1 MKRLIILFSFL
12 FFSNLLFSQITIEYC
27 QEKAKTHYPTFS
39 NTGILEKTS
48 AYSLSNANKNYLPQ
62 LSLSAKATYQSDV
75 TSVDIKLPLPINI
88 DFPSMSK
95 EQYQA
100 VFEMSQLIWD
110 GGYTYN
116 KKEETKAELESQ
128 KASLEVELYTLRD
141 RIANIYFGIL
151 SIKEQKAQ
159 AKLME
164 KELERNFEQVKAYVE
179 SGLANESDLDFVR
192 VEQLNIKQRIVEI
205 ELLEKSY
212 IKILSLMIGDELSN
226 ETKFEEPKLST
237 KELSSKI
244 QRPELMAFDSQINL
258 LDAKKKIINT
268 QSMPQFAAFAQGG
281 YGKPALNMF
290 NEDPDFFA
298 IIGLRM
304 SWNMSSFYTKSNKTS
319 SLELNKQLIESN
331 KEAFLFNTNLQLES
345 QKTEVERLEK
355 LLNSDKQIILLRER
369 IKESAKYK
377 LDNGIM
383 SVSDY
388 IKEVNAN
395 DMAKQN
401 EILHR
406 IQLLMSIYKHKNL
419 TNQSYEK

>member
-1 MKRLIILFSFL
+1 MKQIITLISFL
-12 FFSNLLFSQITIEYC
+12 FFSTVVFSQITIEYC

-39 NTGILEKTS
+39 NTGILEKTAS
-48 AYSLSNANKNYLPQ
+48 YSIANANKNYLPQ
-62 LSLSAKATYQSDV
+62 LNFSAKATYQSDV
-75 TSVDIKLPLPINI
+75 TAIDIKLPLPITV

-95 EQYQA
+95 DQYQA
-100 VFEMSQLIWD
+100 VLELSQLIWD
-110 GGYTYN
+110 GGYTCN

-128 KASLEVELYTLRD
+128 KASLEVDLYTLRD
-141 RIANIYFGIL
+141 RIANLYFGIL

-159 AKLME
+159 AHLME
-164 KELERNFEQVKAYVE
+164 KELEINLKQVEAYVE

-192 VEQLNIKQRIVEI
+192 VEQLNIKQRILEI

-212 IKILSLMIGDELSN
+212 IKILSIMIGEELSN
-226 ETKFEEPKLST
+226 GTKFEEPKLSQ
-237 KELSSKI
+237 KNLSSQI
-244 QRPELMAFDSQINL
+244 RRPELMAFESQINL
-258 LDAKKKIINT
+258 LDTKKKLINT

-290 NEDPDFFA
+290 NENPDFFA

-304 SWNMSSFYTKSNKTS
+304 SWNISSFYTKSNKRQS
-319 SLELNKQLIESN
+319 IELNKELIESN

-355 LLNSDKQIILLRER
+355 LLGSDHQIIVLRER
-369 IKESAKYK
+369 IKESAQYK
-377 LDNGIM
+377 LDNGTM

-388 IKEVNAN
+388 IKEVNAT
-395 DMAKQN
+395 DMAQQN
-401 EILHR
+401 KIFHR
-406 IQLLMSIYKHKNL
+406 IQLLMSIYKHNNL